1 MTDPSPAP
9 PPRTQSTS
17 RVWLSRIGR
26 LGVMLAAAAAMV
38 FVVRSV
44 GTEEVLTLAVNAA
57 PFLPLAV
64 LLEFGRIALDAV
76 AGRVAL
82 GARGAHIPLRLLIA
96 SQIVAHGVMNVTPA
110 GRSSSEA
117 AKATLLAGYLG
128 APAAIAMGTTN
139 QANVL
144 LSSAFFSLPCA
155 VAAHL
160 AMHSWALTL
169 AIVAHF
175 VVLFVAGAG
184 LRLIQVHPYALAWA
198 EQTFPRWSK
207 GARAFAKASR
217 ETPIL
222 SFKPI
227 ALMSLGRLCQTAE
240 YGVLAHAVGLSITPL
255 GALAVQGL
263 NLVAAA
269 VGVMVP
275 GQLGSS
281 EAIFALG
288 AEAIGSTTVEAVSI
302 ALLAHS
308 VSLGFAALGLSMLAV
323 WVLVPHKPVAQVA
336 MGTTSDAA

>member
-1 MTDPSPAP
+1 MAPPTQSPPAPSP
-9 PPRTQSTS
+9 S
-17 RVWLSRIGR
+17 RLWATR
-26 LGVMLAAAAAMV
+26 LFRAGVMLAAAGAMI
-38 FVVRSV
+38 FVVRSA
-44 GTEEVLTLAVNAA
+44 GTDEVLALAAQAA
-57 PFLPLAV
+57 PYLPLAA
-64 LLEFGRIALDAV
+64 LLELGRIALDAV
-76 AGRVAL
+76 ATRAAL
-82 GARGAHIPLRLLIA
+82 GERGAHIPLRLLVA

-155 VAAHL
+155 LAAHI
-160 AMHSWALTL
+160 AMGNTVLTL
-169 AIVAHF
+169 AIIAHF

-207 GARAFAKASR
+207 GARAFAEASR
-217 ETPIL
+217 QTPLL
-222 SFKPI
+222 SARPI

-240 YGVLAHAVGLSITPL
+240 YAVLAHAVGLSVTPL

-323 WVLVPHKPVAQVA
+323 WVLLPSRRPQTA
-336 MGTTSDAA
+336 MGTSSEAA